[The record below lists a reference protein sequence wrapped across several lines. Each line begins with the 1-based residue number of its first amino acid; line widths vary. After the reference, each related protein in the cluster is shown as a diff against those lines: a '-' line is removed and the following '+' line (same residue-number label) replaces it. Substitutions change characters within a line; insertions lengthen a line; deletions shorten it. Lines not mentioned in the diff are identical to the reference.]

1 MADKSDWW
9 PDVPCP
15 THLAEAAHPPSEGEE
30 TIPKEYSALD
40 GMRKTIEHTV
50 AVLDER

>member
-1 MADKSDWW
+1 MADKSDRW
-9 PDVPCP
+9 PDDPCP
-15 THLAEAAHPPSEGEE
+15 THLDEAAHPPTDGEA
-30 TIPKEYSALD
+30 TIQKEYSALD